1 MSRNDFLNTDLSGA
15 RSPAERV
22 MLALKMRGAQTAA
35 AIGDHLGTTGEAV
48 RQQLVRLAEEGLVA
62 PHSVSQGV
70 GRPSQFW
77 DLTET
82 GNKRFPDTHAD
93 LTVQLLHSVRT
104 ILGEDALETLVAHRE
119 TETRRQY
126 HARLKD
132 MAFDERVKALADIRS
147 TEGYMADAERQADG
161 SWLFVE
167 NHCPIC
173 AAADACQGFCRA
185 ELQVFEAVLGPDV
198 SVARTE
204 HILAGARRCAYV
216 FTPARPS

>member
-1 MSRNDFLNTDLSGA
+1 MSRNDFLNTDASLA

-22 MLALKMRGAQTAA
+22 MLTLKMRGAQTAA
-35 AIGDHLGTTGEAV
+35 AIGEHLGTTGEAV

-82 GNKRFPDTHAD
+82 GNRRFPDTHAD
-93 LTVQLLHSVRT
+93 LTVQLLHSVRS
-104 ILGEDALETLVAHRE
+104 ILGEDALDTLIAHRE
-119 TETRRQY
+119 SETRRQY
-126 HARLKD
+126 QARLKD
-132 MAFDERVKALADIRS
+132 LPLGERVLELAAIRS
-147 TEGYMADAERQADG
+147 AEGYMADAEKQEDG
-161 SWLFVE
+161 SWLFIE

-185 ELQVFEAVLGPDV
+185 ELQVFRAVLGPDV
-198 SVARTE
+198 SVNRTE

-216 FTPARPS
+216 ISPAA

>member
-1 MSRNDFLNTDLSGA
+1 
-15 RSPAERV
+15 

-48 RQQLVRLAEEGLVA
+48 RQQLVRLAEEGLVSS
-62 PHSVSQGV
+62 HSVSQGV
-70 GRPSQFW
+70 GRPSLFW
-77 DLTET
+77 DLTEA

-104 ILGEDALETLVAHRE
+104 ILGDDALDTLIAHRE

-126 HARLKD
+126 QTRLKD
-132 MAFDERVKALADIRS
+132 LSLDERVKELADIRS
-147 TEGYMADAERQADG
+147 AEGYMADAEKREDG
-161 SWLFVE
+161 SWLLIE

-173 AAADACQGFCRA
+173 AAADACQGFCRS
-185 ELQVFEAVLGPDV
+185 ELQVFRAVLGPDV
-198 SVARTE
+198 SVNRTE

-216 FTPARPS
+216 IAPTA

>member
-1 MSRNDFLNTDLSGA
+1 MSRNDFLNTDVSGA

-48 RQQLVRLAEEGLVA
+48 RQQLVRLAEEGLVSS
-62 PHSVSQGV
+62 HSVSQGV
-70 GRPSQFW
+70 GRPSLFW
-77 DLTET
+77 DLTEA

-104 ILGEDALETLVAHRE
+104 ILGDDALDTLIAHRE

-126 HARLKD
+126 QTRLKD
-132 MAFDERVKALADIRS
+132 LSLDERVKELADIRS
-147 TEGYMADAERQADG
+147 AEGYMADAEKREDG
-161 SWLFVE
+161 SWLLIE

-173 AAADACQGFCRA
+173 AAADACQGFCRS
-185 ELQVFEAVLGPDV
+185 ELQVFRAVLGPDV
-198 SVARTE
+198 SVNRTE

-216 FTPARPS
+216 IAPTA